1 MNAPLRIAILGPTAS
16 GKSELAVAVARR
28 VSGVIV
34 NGDPFQAYRDLPI
47 GTGQPG
53 AEEQDGVPHLGYG
66 ALDLDAQVHPAAFGA
81 QVRQWLEGPQAKV
94 LVTGSGL
101 YLRGIWNQLTDL
113 PDVAPELTAKVRRW
127 AAVLGGPRLHR
138 YLKAVDPV
146 RAAQL
151 HPNDHARLQ
160 RALALHLATGRRPS
174 QLLDG
179 VARGLPEGWKALLV
193 LPTRE
198 HQRQRVAR
206 RVKAM
211 IRQGWQAEVAQL
223 AAAGREPDL
232 RRLRPLGYDT
242 WLDSPRTAQ
251 GRIILD
257 TQAYAKR
264 QGTWFRNQWPELP
277 TWDPDAEPLELAFER
292 LGL

>member
-1 MNAPLRIAILGPTAS
+1 MSEPLKLAILGPTAS
-16 GKSELAVAVARR
+16 GKSQLAVAVARHL
-28 VSGVIV
+28 SGIVV

-53 AEEQDGVPHLGYG
+53 EDERGGVPHRGYG
-66 ALDLDAQVHPAAFGA
+66 ALALDAKVNPAAFGA
-81 QVRQWLEGPQAKV
+81 QVRQWLDGPEAKV

-101 YLRGIWNQLTDL
+101 YLRGIWDQLTDL
-113 PDVAPELTAKVRRW
+113 PDVAPALTDRVRRW
-127 AAVLGGPRLHR
+127 AGALGGPRLHR
-138 YLKAVDPV
+138 YLAAVDPA

-151 HPNDHARLQ
+151 HPNDHARIQ

-174 QLLDG
+174 QLLEG
-179 VARGLPEGWKALLV
+179 VARGLPEGWRALLV

-206 RVKAM
+206 RVKEM
-211 IRQGWQAEVAQL
+211 IRQGWQAEVARL
-223 AAAGREPDL
+223 TAEGLEPEL

-242 WLDSPRTAQ
+242 WLDSPRSAQ
-251 GRIILD
+251 SRIILD

-277 TWDPDAEPLELAFER
+277 TWDPDADALESALAL
-292 LGL
+292 LGV